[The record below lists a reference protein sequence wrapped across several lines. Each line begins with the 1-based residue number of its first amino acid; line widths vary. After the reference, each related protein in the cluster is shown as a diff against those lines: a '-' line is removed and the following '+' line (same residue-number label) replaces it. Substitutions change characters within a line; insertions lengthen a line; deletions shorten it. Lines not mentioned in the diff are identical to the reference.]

1 MTNEQR
7 QLESEAMEVLEMLED
22 MVEYVCKEHTISGEK
37 VYFLINELS
46 RIKLNELPMAAG
58 TAALEMET
66 GAAALLVNHKR
77 RPNENPPP
85 GTQMRCPCPAPASR

>member
-37 VYFLINELS
+37 VYFMINELS
-46 RIKLNELPMAAG
+46 RIKLEQFPQDP
-58 TAALEMET
+58 E
-66 GAAALLVNHKR
+66 VDK
-77 RPNENPPP
+77 
-85 GTQMRCPCPAPASR
+85 Q

>member
-46 RIKLNELPMAAG
+46 RIKLNEFPQDPDI
-58 TAALEMET
+58 
-66 GAAALLVNHKR
+66 N
-77 RPNENPPP
+77 
-85 GTQMRCPCPAPASR
+85 